1 MLMILIHLDS
11 NTHSIMCLVVFSTDH
26 GVPEPELRPGSAL
39 WLRWVLRPC
48 SESDLSGTFR

>member
-26 GVPEPELRPGSAL
+26 GVPEPELRPGRAL
-39 WLRWVLRPC
+39 WLHWVLRPC